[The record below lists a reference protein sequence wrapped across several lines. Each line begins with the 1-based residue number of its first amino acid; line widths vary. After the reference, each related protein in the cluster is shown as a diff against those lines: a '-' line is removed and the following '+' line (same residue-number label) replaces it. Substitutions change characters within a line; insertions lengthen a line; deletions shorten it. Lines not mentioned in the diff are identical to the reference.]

1 MLLNSMNSI
10 GRPVALPLS
19 LSTFFRYFLILISS
33 CFYLISLFSCT
44 SAKSVTYFTD
54 LTDSLRVELPEIKK
68 PEAIILPD
76 DMLEIRI
83 AGANEQTS
91 SLFNNYGS
99 NSVERAAI
107 TPIYLV
113 DLNGY
118 LEFPIIGKIKAAGMT
133 RDEFKILLKQAV
145 GKYLKDPIVTVR
157 FTNFRFTVLG
167 EVRSPGSFNVQ
178 NEKVSILEALGQAGD
193 MTQFAKRNSVRVIRD
208 SMGKREIG
216 MVNFNQKTVFTSP
229 YYYLKRN
236 DVVYVEPQQ
245 SKTNY
250 ESVSRISSILAT
262 ALGIVAVIFS
272 LVR

>member
-1 MLLNSMNSI
+1 MLSNSMNSARRT
-10 GRPVALPLS
+10 GALLLS
-19 LSTFFRYFLILISS
+19 PPTILRSFLITISAIFFLSTLL
-33 CFYLISLFSCT
+33 SCT

-54 LTDSLRVELPEIKK
+54 LTDSLRVQLPEMKK
-68 PEAIILPD
+68 PEAVILQD
-76 DMLEIRI
+76 DMLEIKI

-99 NSVERAAI
+99 TAIERGAVI
-107 TPIYLV
+107 PSYLV
-113 DLNGY
+113 DLNGEV
-118 LEFPIIGKIKAAGMT
+118 EFPLIGKIKAAGLT
-133 RDEFKILLKQAV
+133 RDEFKTNLKQAV

-167 EVRSPGSFNVQ
+167 EVRAPGTFNVL
-178 NEKVSILEALGQAGD
+178 NEKISILEALGQAGD
-193 MTQFAKRNSVRVIRD
+193 MTQFAKRNTVRVIRD
-208 SMGKREIG
+208 SSGKREIG

-236 DVVYVEPQQ
+236 DVIYVEPQQ

-262 ALGIVAVIFS
+262 SLGIVAVVFS
-272 LVR
+272 LIR

>member
-1 MLLNSMNSI
+1 
-10 GRPVALPLS
+10 
-19 LSTFFRYFLILISS
+19 
-33 CFYLISLFSCT
+33 
-44 SAKSVTYFTD
+44 
-54 LTDSLRVELPEIKK
+54 
-68 PEAIILPD
+68 
-76 DMLEIRI
+76 
-83 AGANEQTS
+83 
-91 SLFNNYGS
+91 
-99 NSVERAAI
+99 
-107 TPIYLV
+107 
-113 DLNGY
+113 
-118 LEFPIIGKIKAAGMT
+118 MT